1 MEGEKEERCGVE
13 GGEAAIRIYF
23 MRKEYISNKREI
35 LFFVCGYIAYI
46 YVCPSRVSWAWRGQT
61 RMLYP
66 LEVGLQI
73 LVSSIWV
80 LGIESG

>member
-23 MRKEYISNKREI
+23 MRKDYISNKREI
-35 LFFVCGYIAYI
+35 LSFVCGYIAYI

-61 RMLYP
+61 RMLYL
-66 LEVGLQI
+66 LELGLQI
-73 LVSSIWV
+73 LVSFHMGV
-80 LGIESG
+80 GN